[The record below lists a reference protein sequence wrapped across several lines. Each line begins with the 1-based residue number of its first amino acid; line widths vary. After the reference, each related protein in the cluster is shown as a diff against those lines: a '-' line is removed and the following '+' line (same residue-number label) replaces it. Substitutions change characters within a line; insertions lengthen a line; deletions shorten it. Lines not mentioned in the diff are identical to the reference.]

1 MKSATKFSSYIAY
14 KIDRQKDL
22 WADGNN
28 TSQKHSLESVNELET
43 EIYLK
48 IYITRVLYDKN
59 TFFVAANIQK
69 VSVKR

>member
-1 MKSATKFSSYIAY
+1 MKSATKFLSYIAY

-28 TSQKHSLESVNELET
+28 TSPKHSLEPVNALET